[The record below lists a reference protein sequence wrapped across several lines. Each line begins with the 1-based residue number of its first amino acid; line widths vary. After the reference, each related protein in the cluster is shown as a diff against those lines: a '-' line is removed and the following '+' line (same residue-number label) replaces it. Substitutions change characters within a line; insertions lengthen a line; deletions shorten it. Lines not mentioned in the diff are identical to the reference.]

1 MDTVNSSNFLICIK
15 IVHYLIFD
23 VSCCRNVSDDIVSYT
38 SSNVITSQVVIV
50 EANASQSVSEI
61 SAIAVEV
68 PVPVTSDV
76 IQDNVVEELVDE
88 EVAEGSS
95 SNRNRT
101 FDCPIHLK
109 PSIGMV
115 FDKLELGIGFYEAYA
130 KECGFV
136 SRLRSQKVS
145 KDVVTHKACLCNKAG
160 ECEAKGTKQRRQRTR
175 ISCPARGNF
184 KRIPSGQYQIYAFV
198 EGHNH
203 MPQTPLTMVHLTQT
217 RELNIEELKAAC
229 FSCGVEDIQKDPE
242 HAIQYISII
251 DRERD
256 KVYVVGLKTDESK
269 IVCTC
274 KKFER
279 HGILSRHAL
288 CVLRE
293 RGFKEVPSE
302 YLINRWS
309 KLATC
314 KPIFSSDGQ
323 LLTDCRSVE
332 VQKNKV
338 SELWSKL
345 FTCVSVVEQ
354 SPVYCDELL
363 GMLRGFK
370 ERVLAVTSV
379 IDDSGNSG
387 IGKKMDKNAEIG
399 MLLGTSLPSEIKVL
413 PPRQCKNKGSGK
425 RLISQ
430 REKAGEVSKRPLRR
444 CKACGEMANHDS
456 RNCDKKTTD
465 DDDE

>member
-1 MDTVNSSNFLICIK
+1 
-15 IVHYLIFD
+15 LIFD
-23 VSCCRNVSDDIVSYT
+23 VSCSRNVSDIVSYT

-68 PVPVTSDV
+68 SVPVTSDV
-76 IQDNVVEELVDE
+76 IQDNVVEEVVYE
-88 EVAEGSS
+88 EEAEGSS

-136 SRLRSQKVS
+136 SRLGSQKVY
-145 KDVVTHKACLCNKAG
+145 KDVVTYKACLYNKAG
-160 ECEAKGTKQRRQRTR
+160 ECEAKGTKQRRQSTR
-175 ISCPARGNF
+175 ISCLARVNF

-203 MPQTPLTMVHLTQT
+203 MPQTPLTMHAVEFYTPKIFF
-217 RELNIEELKAAC
+217 EFKEELKAAF
-229 FSCGVEDIQKDPE
+229 FSCGVEDIQKDQE
-242 HAIQYISII
+242 HAIQYVSII
-251 DRERD
+251 DRDRD
-256 KVYVVGLKTDESK
+256 KVYVVGLKMDESK

-279 HGILSRHAL
+279 HGILCRHAL

-293 RGFKEVPSE
+293 RGFKKIPSE
-302 YLINRWS
+302 YLIIRWS

-332 VQKNKV
+332 VRKNKV
-338 SELWSKL
+338 SELWSEL
-345 FTCVSVVEQ
+345 FTCVSVVKQ
-354 SPVYCDELL
+354 SLVYCDVLL

-379 IDDSGNSG
+379 IDDNGNSG

-399 MLLGTSLPSEIKVL
+399 MLLGTSLPSEIKVS
-413 PPRQCKNKGSGK
+413 PPRQCKNKGSRK

-430 REKAGEVSKRPLRR
+430 REK
-444 CKACGEMANHDS
+444 N
-456 RNCDKKTTD
+456 
-465 DDDE
+465 

>member
-1 MDTVNSSNFLICIK
+1 
-15 IVHYLIFD
+15 
-23 VSCCRNVSDDIVSYT
+23 RNVSDIVSYT
-38 SSNVITSQVVIV
+38 SSNVITSQVVSV

-68 PVPVTSDV
+68 SVPVTSDV
-76 IQDNVVEELVDE
+76 IQDNVVKEVVDE
-88 EVAEGSS
+88 QEAEGSS
-95 SNRNRT
+95 SNMNHS

-115 FDKLELGIGFYEAYA
+115 FDKLELGIRFYEAYA

-136 SRLRSQKVS
+136 STLGSQKVS

-175 ISCPARGNF
+175 ISCPARVNF

-198 EGHNH
+198 EEFY
-203 MPQTPLTMVHLTQT
+203 TPKIFFEFQ
-217 RELNIEELKAAC
+217 EELKAAC

-279 HGILSRHAL
+279 HGILCRHAL

-293 RGFKEVPSE
+293 RGFKKVPSE

-338 SELWSKL
+338 SELWSEL
-345 FTCVSVVEQ
+345 FTCVAVVKQ
-354 SPVYCDELL
+354 SPFYCDELL

-413 PPRQCKNKGSGK
+413 PSRQCKNKGTGK

-465 DDDE
+465 DE

>member
-1 MDTVNSSNFLICIK
+1 M
-15 IVHYLIFD
+15 
-23 VSCCRNVSDDIVSYT
+23 
-38 SSNVITSQVVIV
+38 IV
-50 EANASQSVSEI
+50 ESNASQSVSEI

-68 PVPVTSDV
+68 SVPVTSDV
-76 IQDNVVEELVDE
+76 IQDTVLEEVVDE
-88 EVAEGSS
+88 EEAEGSS
-95 SNRNRT
+95 SNKNRT
-101 FDCPIHLK
+101 SDCPIHLK

-115 FDKLELGIGFYEAYA
+115 FDKLDLGIGFYEAYA

-136 SRLRSQKVS
+136 SRLGSQKVS

-160 ECEAKGTKQRRQRTR
+160 ECEAKGTKQRRKRTR
-175 ISCPARGNF
+175 ISCPARVNF

-203 MPQTPLTMVHLTQT
+203 MPQTPLTM
-217 RELNIEELKAAC
+217 
-229 FSCGVEDIQKDPE
+229 
-242 HAIQYISII
+242 
-251 DRERD
+251 
-256 KVYVVGLKTDESK
+256 
-269 IVCTC
+269 
-274 KKFER
+274 
-279 HGILSRHAL
+279 
-288 CVLRE
+288 
-293 RGFKEVPSE
+293 
-302 YLINRWS
+302 
-309 KLATC
+309 
-314 KPIFSSDGQ
+314 

-338 SELWSKL
+338 SELWSEL

-413 PPRQCKNKGSGK
+413 PPRQCKNKESGK

-465 DDDE
+465 DE

>member
-1 MDTVNSSNFLICIK
+1 
-15 IVHYLIFD
+15 
-23 VSCCRNVSDDIVSYT
+23 RNVSDIVSYT

-50 EANASQSVSEI
+50 EANASQSVYEI

-76 IQDNVVEELVDE
+76 IQDNVVEEVVVE
-88 EVAEGSS
+88 EEAEGSS
-95 SNRNRT
+95 SNMNHT
-101 FDCPIHLK
+101 FNCSIHLK

-136 SRLRSQKVS
+136 SRLGSQKVS

-160 ECEAKGTKQRRQRTR
+160 ECEAKGTKQRR
-175 ISCPARGNF
+175 
-184 KRIPSGQYQIYAFV
+184 
-198 EGHNH
+198 
-203 MPQTPLTMVHLTQT
+203 
-217 RELNIEELKAAC
+217 
-229 FSCGVEDIQKDPE
+229 
-242 HAIQYISII
+242 
-251 DRERD
+251 
-256 KVYVVGLKTDESK
+256 
-269 IVCTC
+269 
-274 KKFER
+274 
-279 HGILSRHAL
+279 HAL

-293 RGFKEVPSE
+293 QGVKKVPSE

-309 KLATC
+309 KLATY

-338 SELWSKL
+338 SELWSEL

-363 GMLRGFK
+363 DMLRGLK
-370 ERVLAVTSV
+370 DRVLAVTSV
-379 IDDSGNSG
+379 IDDSRNSG

-444 CKACGEMANHDS
+444 CKACGEMANDDS
-456 RNCDKKTTD
+456 RNCDKKTP
-465 DDDE
+465 DDE

>member
-1 MDTVNSSNFLICIK
+1 NFLICIK

-23 VSCCRNVSDDIVSYT
+23 VSYCRNVSDIVSYT

-68 PVPVTSDV
+68 PVPVTSYV
-76 IQDNVVEELVDE
+76 IQDNVVEEVVDE
-88 EVAEGSS
+88 EEAEGSS

-101 FDCPIHLK
+101 FDCPIHLE

-136 SRLRSQKVS
+136 SRLGSQKVS

-175 ISCPARGNF
+175 ISYPARVNF

-198 EGHNH
+198 E
-203 MPQTPLTMVHLTQT
+203 
-217 RELNIEELKAAC
+217 E
-229 FSCGVEDIQKDPE
+229 
-242 HAIQYISII
+242 
-251 DRERD
+251 
-256 KVYVVGLKTDESK
+256 
-269 IVCTC
+269 
-274 KKFER
+274 
-279 HGILSRHAL
+279 
-288 CVLRE
+288 
-293 RGFKEVPSE
+293 
-302 YLINRWS
+302 
-309 KLATC
+309 
-314 KPIFSSDGQ
+314 
-323 LLTDCRSVE
+323 
-332 VQKNKV
+332 NKV
-338 SELWSKL
+338 SELWSEL

-363 GMLRGFK
+363 GMLRGLK

-430 REKAGEVSKRPLRR
+430 REKVGEVSKRPLRR
-444 CKACGEMANHDS
+444 CKVCGEMANHDS

>member
-1 MDTVNSSNFLICIK
+1 MDTVNS
-15 IVHYLIFD
+15 
-23 VSCCRNVSDDIVSYT
+23 RNVSDIVSYT

-50 EANASQSVSEI
+50 EANASQSISEI

-76 IQDNVVEELVDE
+76 IQDNVVEEVVDE
-88 EVAEGSS
+88 EGAEGSS

-115 FDKLELGIGFYEAYA
+115 FAKLELGIGFYEAYA
-130 KECGFV
+130 KECGFA
-136 SRLRSQKVS
+136 SRLGSQKVS
-145 KDVVTHKACLCNKAG
+145 KDVVTHKACLCNRAG

-175 ISCPARGNF
+175 ISCPARVNF

-203 MPQTPLTMVHLTQT
+203 MPQTPLTM
-217 RELNIEELKAAC
+217 EELKAAC
-229 FSCGVEDIQKDPE
+229 FSYGVEDIQKDPE
-242 HAIQYISII
+242 HAILYISII

-279 HGILSRHAL
+279 HGILCRHAL

-293 RGFKEVPSE
+293 RGFKKVPSE

-309 KLATC
+309 KLATR

-338 SELWSKL
+338 SELWSEL

-379 IDDSGNSG
+379 IDDSGNSVKQG
-387 IGKKMDKNAEIG
+387 TCTVGPYLKNIIREAY
-399 MLLGTSLPSEIKVL
+399 L
-413 PPRQCKNKGSGK
+413 KNLK
-425 RLISQ
+425 III
-430 REKAGEVSKRPLRR
+430 
-444 CKACGEMANHDS
+444 
-456 RNCDKKTTD
+456 
-465 DDDE
+465 

>member
-1 MDTVNSSNFLICIK
+1 MDTVNS
-15 IVHYLIFD
+15 
-23 VSCCRNVSDDIVSYT
+23 RNVSDIVSYT

-50 EANASQSVSEI
+50 EANASQSISEI

-76 IQDNVVEELVDE
+76 IQDNVVEEVVDE
-88 EVAEGSS
+88 EEAEGSS

-136 SRLRSQKVS
+136 SRLGSQKVS

-175 ISCPARGNF
+175 ISCPARVNF

-198 EGHNH
+198 E
-203 MPQTPLTMVHLTQT
+203 
-217 RELNIEELKAAC
+217 
-229 FSCGVEDIQKDPE
+229 
-242 HAIQYISII
+242 
-251 DRERD
+251 
-256 KVYVVGLKTDESK
+256 
-269 IVCTC
+269 
-274 KKFER
+274 
-279 HGILSRHAL
+279 
-288 CVLRE
+288 
-293 RGFKEVPSE
+293 
-302 YLINRWS
+302 
-309 KLATC
+309 
-314 KPIFSSDGQ
+314 
-323 LLTDCRSVE
+323 
-332 VQKNKV
+332 
-338 SELWSKL
+338 
-345 FTCVSVVEQ
+345 VEQ

-399 MLLGTSLPSEIKVL
+399 MLLGTSLPREIKVL

-430 REKAGEVSKRPLRR
+430 REKVGEVSKRPLRR

>member
-1 MDTVNSSNFLICIK
+1 MAGVRWWWRWGGGVGGRYGCGLVRVRGAGGGGSRMWWRSVVPVK
-15 IVHYLIFD
+15 KVREGGG
-23 VSCCRNVSDDIVSYT
+23 RNVSDIVSYT

-68 PVPVTSDV
+68 LVPVTSDV
-76 IQDNVVEELVDE
+76 IQNNVVEEVVDE
-88 EVAEGSS
+88 KEAKGSS

-109 PSIGMV
+109 PIIGMV

-160 ECEAKGTKQRRQRTR
+160 ECEAKGTKQRRQSTR
-175 ISCPARGNF
+175 ISCPARVNF

-203 MPQTPLTMVHLTQT
+203 MPQTPLTM
-217 RELNIEELKAAC
+217 
-229 FSCGVEDIQKDPE
+229 
-242 HAIQYISII
+242 
-251 DRERD
+251 
-256 KVYVVGLKTDESK
+256 
-269 IVCTC
+269 
-274 KKFER
+274 
-279 HGILSRHAL
+279 
-288 CVLRE
+288 
-293 RGFKEVPSE
+293 
-302 YLINRWS
+302 
-309 KLATC
+309 
-314 KPIFSSDGQ
+314 
-323 LLTDCRSVE
+323 
-332 VQKNKV
+332 KNKV
-338 SELWSKL
+338 SELWSEL

>member
-1 MDTVNSSNFLICIK
+1 ASKSGFYQCSNFLICIK

-23 VSCCRNVSDDIVSYT
+23 ISCCRNVSDIVSYT

-68 PVPVTSDV
+68 SVPVTSDV
-76 IQDNVVEELVDE
+76 IQDNVVGEVVDE
-88 EVAEGSS
+88 EEAEGSS

-101 FDCPIHLK
+101 FDCPIHIK

-136 SRLRSQKVS
+136 SRLGSQKVS
-145 KDVVTHKACLCNKAG
+145 KDVVTHKACLCNKGG

-175 ISCPARGNF
+175 ISCPARVNF

-198 EGHNH
+198 E
-203 MPQTPLTMVHLTQT
+203 
-217 RELNIEELKAAC
+217 
-229 FSCGVEDIQKDPE
+229 
-242 HAIQYISII
+242 
-251 DRERD
+251 
-256 KVYVVGLKTDESK
+256 
-269 IVCTC
+269 
-274 KKFER
+274 
-279 HGILSRHAL
+279 
-288 CVLRE
+288 
-293 RGFKEVPSE
+293 
-302 YLINRWS
+302 
-309 KLATC
+309 
-314 KPIFSSDGQ
+314 
-323 LLTDCRSVE
+323 
-332 VQKNKV
+332 
-338 SELWSKL
+338 
-345 FTCVSVVEQ
+345 VEQ
-354 SPVYCDELL
+354 SLVYCDELL

-399 MLLGTSLPSEIKVL
+399 MLLGTSLPGEIKVL

-456 RNCDKKTTD
+456 MNCDKKTTD
-465 DDDE
+465 DE

>member
-1 MDTVNSSNFLICIK
+1 MDTVNS
-15 IVHYLIFD
+15 
-23 VSCCRNVSDDIVSYT
+23 RNVSDIVSYT

-68 PVPVTSDV
+68 PVPVTSNV
-76 IQDNVVEELVDE
+76 IQDNVVEEVVDE
-88 EVAEGSS
+88 EEAEGSS

-136 SRLRSQKVS
+136 SRLGSQKIS

-175 ISCPARGNF
+175 ISCPARVNF

-203 MPQTPLTMVHLTQT
+203 MPQTPLTM
-217 RELNIEELKAAC
+217 EELKAAC

-279 HGILSRHAL
+279 HGILCRHAL
-288 CVLRE
+288 CILRE
-293 RGFKEVPSE
+293 RGFKKVPSE

-338 SELWSKL
+338 SEL
-345 FTCVSVVEQ
+345 C
-354 SPVYCDELL
+354 
-363 GMLRGFK
+363 
-370 ERVLAVTSV
+370 
-379 IDDSGNSG
+379 GNSG

-413 PPRQCKNKGSGK
+413 LPRQCKNKGSGK

-465 DDDE
+465 DE

>member
-1 MDTVNSSNFLICIK
+1 MRGWCVGGAGGWLLLKEVVGSGSGGSWL
-15 IVHYLIFD
+15 VG
-23 VSCCRNVSDDIVSYT
+23 RGWNVSDIVSYT
-38 SSNVITSQVVIV
+38 SSNVITSQVVIL

-68 PVPVTSDV
+68 SVPVTSNV
-76 IQDNVVEELVDE
+76 IQDNVVEEVVDE
-88 EVAEGSS
+88 EEAEGSS
-95 SNRNRT
+95 SNKNRT

-136 SRLRSQKVS
+136 SRLGSQK
-145 KDVVTHKACLCNKAG
+145 
-160 ECEAKGTKQRRQRTR
+160 
-175 ISCPARGNF
+175 
-184 KRIPSGQYQIYAFV
+184 
-198 EGHNH
+198 
-203 MPQTPLTMVHLTQT
+203 
-217 RELNIEELKAAC
+217 EELKAAC

-279 HGILSRHAL
+279 HGILCRHAL
-288 CVLRE
+288 
-293 RGFKEVPSE
+293 
-302 YLINRWS
+302 
-309 KLATC
+309 
-314 KPIFSSDGQ
+314 
-323 LLTDCRSVE
+323 SVE

-338 SELWSKL
+338 SELWSEL
-345 FTCVSVVEQ
+345 FTCVLVVEQ
-354 SPVYCDELL
+354 SHVYCDELM

-430 REKAGEVSKRPLRR
+430 REKAGEISKRPLRR

-465 DDDE
+465 DE

>member
-1 MDTVNSSNFLICIK
+1 ML
-15 IVHYLIFD
+15 
-23 VSCCRNVSDDIVSYT
+23 
-38 SSNVITSQVVIV
+38 ITSQVVIV

-175 ISCPARGNF
+175 ISCPARVNF

-203 MPQTPLTMVHLTQT
+203 MPQTPLTM
-217 RELNIEELKAAC
+217 EELKAAC

-279 HGILSRHAL
+279 HGILCRHAL
-288 CVLRE
+288 
-293 RGFKEVPSE
+293 
-302 YLINRWS
+302 
-309 KLATC
+309 
-314 KPIFSSDGQ
+314 
-323 LLTDCRSVE
+323 SVE

-338 SELWSKL
+338 SELWSEL

-379 IDDSGNSG
+379 IDDSGNSD

>member
-1 MDTVNSSNFLICIK
+1 
-15 IVHYLIFD
+15 
-23 VSCCRNVSDDIVSYT
+23 RNVSDIVSHT
-38 SSNVITSQVVIV
+38 SSNVITTQVVIV

-61 SAIAVEV
+61 SVIAVEV

-76 IQDNVVEELVDE
+76 IQDNVVEEVVDE
-88 EVAEGSS
+88 KEAEGSS

-136 SRLRSQKVS
+136 SRLGSQNVS

-160 ECEAKGTKQRRQRTR
+160 ECEAKGTKQQRQRTR
-175 ISCPARGNF
+175 ISCPARVNF

-203 MPQTPLTMVHLTQT
+203 MPQTPLTM
-217 RELNIEELKAAC
+217 EELKAAC

-256 KVYVVGLKTDESK
+256 KV
-269 IVCTC
+269 
-274 KKFER
+274 
-279 HGILSRHAL
+279 
-288 CVLRE
+288 E
-293 RGFKEVPSE
+293 RGFKKVPSE

-332 VQKNKV
+332 L
-338 SELWSKL
+338 SRGLA
-345 FTCVSVVEQ
+345 
-354 SPVYCDELL
+354 LL
-363 GMLRGFK
+363 DH
-370 ERVLAVTSV
+370 T
-379 IDDSGNSG
+379 
-387 IGKKMDKNAEIG
+387 
-399 MLLGTSLPSEIKVL
+399 
-413 PPRQCKNKGSGK
+413 
-425 RLISQ
+425 
-430 REKAGEVSKRPLRR
+430 
-444 CKACGEMANHDS
+444 
-456 RNCDKKTTD
+456 
-465 DDDE
+465 

>member
-1 MDTVNSSNFLICIK
+1 
-15 IVHYLIFD
+15 
-23 VSCCRNVSDDIVSYT
+23 
-38 SSNVITSQVVIV
+38 
-50 EANASQSVSEI
+50 
-61 SAIAVEV
+61 EV
-68 PVPVTSDV
+68 PVPVTSDVIQGTIVTSDV
-76 IQDNVVEELVDE
+76 IQDNVVEEVVDE
-88 EVAEGSS
+88 EEAEGSS

-136 SRLRSQKVS
+136 SRLGTQKVS
-145 KDVVTHKACLCNKAG
+145 KEVVTHKACLCNKAG
-160 ECEAKGTKQRRQRTR
+160 ECEAKGTKQRRQRAR
-175 ISCPARGNF
+175 ISCPTKVNF

-203 MPQTPLTMVHLTQT
+203 MPQTPLTM
-217 RELNIEELKAAC
+217 EELKAAC

-279 HGILSRHAL
+279 HGILCRHAL

-293 RGFKEVPSE
+293 RGFKKVPSE

-314 KPIFSSDGQ
+314 KPIFSSDGH

-338 SELWSKL
+338 SELWSEL

-370 ERVLAVTSV
+370 ERVLAVTNV

-413 PPRQCKNKGSGK
+413 PPIQCKNKGSGK

>member
-1 MDTVNSSNFLICIK
+1 MDNVNS
-15 IVHYLIFD
+15 
-23 VSCCRNVSDDIVSYT
+23 RNVSDIVSYT

-50 EANASQSVSEI
+50 EANASQSVYEI

-76 IQDNVVEELVDE
+76 IQDNVVEEVVVE
-88 EVAEGSS
+88 EEAEGSS
-95 SNRNRT
+95 SNMNHT
-101 FDCPIHLK
+101 FNCSIHLK

-136 SRLRSQKVS
+136 SRLGSQKVS

-160 ECEAKGTKQRRQRTR
+160 ECEAKGTKQRR
-175 ISCPARGNF
+175 
-184 KRIPSGQYQIYAFV
+184 
-198 EGHNH
+198 
-203 MPQTPLTMVHLTQT
+203 
-217 RELNIEELKAAC
+217 
-229 FSCGVEDIQKDPE
+229 
-242 HAIQYISII
+242 
-251 DRERD
+251 
-256 KVYVVGLKTDESK
+256 
-269 IVCTC
+269 
-274 KKFER
+274 
-279 HGILSRHAL
+279 HAL

-293 RGFKEVPSE
+293 QGVKKVPSE

-309 KLATC
+309 KLATY

-338 SELWSKL
+338 SELWSEL

-363 GMLRGFK
+363 DMLRGLK
-370 ERVLAVTSV
+370 DRVLAVTSV
-379 IDDSGNSG
+379 IDDSRNSG

-444 CKACGEMANHDS
+444 CKACGEMANDDS
-456 RNCDKKTTD
+456 RNCDKKTP
-465 DDDE
+465 DDE

>member
-23 VSCCRNVSDDIVSYT
+23 VSCCRNVSDIVSYT

-68 PVPVTSDV
+68 LVPVTSDV
-76 IQDNVVEELVDE
+76 IQNNVVEEVVDE
-88 EVAEGSS
+88 KEAKGSS

-109 PSIGMV
+109 PIIGMV

-136 SRLRSQKVS
+136 SRLGSQKVS
-145 KDVVTHKACLCNKAG
+145 KDVVMHKTCLCNKAG

-175 ISCPARGNF
+175 ISCPARVNF
-184 KRIPSGQYQIYAFV
+184 KRIPSGQYKIYAFV

-203 MPQTPLTMVHLTQT
+203 MPQTPLTM
-217 RELNIEELKAAC
+217 EELKAAC

-279 HGILSRHAL
+279 HGILCRHAL

-293 RGFKEVPSE
+293 RGFKKVPSE

-338 SELWSKL
+338 SEL
-345 FTCVSVVEQ
+345 C
-354 SPVYCDELL
+354 
-363 GMLRGFK
+363 
-370 ERVLAVTSV
+370 
-379 IDDSGNSG
+379 GNSG

-430 REKAGEVSKRPLRR
+430 REKDGEVSKRPLRR

>member
-1 MDTVNSSNFLICIK
+1 
-15 IVHYLIFD
+15 
-23 VSCCRNVSDDIVSYT
+23 RNVSDIVSYT

-68 PVPVTSDV
+68 YVPVTSDV
-76 IQDNVVEELVDE
+76 IQDNVIEEVVDE
-88 EVAEGSS
+88 EEAEGSS

-109 PSIGMV
+109 PSISMV

-136 SRLRSQKVS
+136 SRLGLQKVS
-145 KDVVTHKACLCNKAG
+145 KDVVTHKACLCNKSG
-160 ECEAKGTKQRRQRTR
+160 ECEAKGTKQQRQRTR
-175 ISCPARGNF
+175 ISCPTRVNF

-203 MPQTPLTMVHLTQT
+203 MPQTPLTM
-217 RELNIEELKAAC
+217 
-229 FSCGVEDIQKDPE
+229 
-242 HAIQYISII
+242 
-251 DRERD
+251 
-256 KVYVVGLKTDESK
+256 
-269 IVCTC
+269 
-274 KKFER
+274 
-279 HGILSRHAL
+279 
-288 CVLRE
+288 
-293 RGFKEVPSE
+293 
-302 YLINRWS
+302 
-309 KLATC
+309 
-314 KPIFSSDGQ
+314 
-323 LLTDCRSVE
+323 
-332 VQKNKV
+332 
-338 SELWSKL
+338 
-345 FTCVSVVEQ
+345 VVEQ

-379 IDDSGNSG
+379 IDDSVNSG

-444 CKACGEMANHDS
+444 CKAFGEMANHDS

-465 DDDE
+465 DESIKQGSCTVGPYLKNII

>member
-1 MDTVNSSNFLICIK
+1 MDTVNS
-15 IVHYLIFD
+15 
-23 VSCCRNVSDDIVSYT
+23 RNVSDDIVSYT

-76 IQDNVVEELVDE
+76 IQDNVVDEVVDE
-88 EVAEGSS
+88 EEAEGSS

-136 SRLRSQKVS
+136 SRLGSQKVS

-175 ISCPARGNF
+175 ISCPARVNF

-203 MPQTPLTMVHLTQT
+203 MPQTPLTM
-217 RELNIEELKAAC
+217 EELKASC

-251 DRERD
+251 DQDRD
-256 KVYVVGLKTDESK
+256 KV
-269 IVCTC
+269 
-274 KKFER
+274 
-279 HGILSRHAL
+279 
-288 CVLRE
+288 E
-293 RGFKEVPSE
+293 RGFKKVPSE

-338 SELWSKL
+338 SELWSEL
-345 FTCVSVVEQ
+345 FTCMSVVEQ

-363 GMLRGFK
+363 GMRRGFK

-430 REKAGEVSKRPLRR
+430 RGKAGEVSKRPLRR

-456 RNCDKKTTD
+456 RNCDKKTTN
-465 DDDE
+465 DE

>member
-1 MDTVNSSNFLICIK
+1 MRGWCVSGAGGWLLLKEVVGSGSGGSWL
-15 IVHYLIFD
+15 VGRRGWVVAGED
-23 VSCCRNVSDDIVSYT
+23 VAVGGWWRPNVSDIVSYT
-38 SSNVITSQVVIV
+38 SSNVITSQVVSV

-68 PVPVTSDV
+68 SVPVTSDV
-76 IQDNVVEELVDE
+76 IQDNVVEEVVDE
-88 EVAEGSS
+88 EEAEGSS
-95 SNRNRT
+95 SNKNRT

-136 SRLRSQKVS
+136 SRLGSQK
-145 KDVVTHKACLCNKAG
+145 
-160 ECEAKGTKQRRQRTR
+160 
-175 ISCPARGNF
+175 
-184 KRIPSGQYQIYAFV
+184 
-198 EGHNH
+198 
-203 MPQTPLTMVHLTQT
+203 
-217 RELNIEELKAAC
+217 EELKAAC

-279 HGILSRHAL
+279 HGILCRHAL

-293 RGFKEVPSE
+293 RGFKKVPSE

-338 SELWSKL
+338 SELWSEL

-465 DDDE
+465 DE

>member
-1 MDTVNSSNFLICIK
+1 
-15 IVHYLIFD
+15 
-23 VSCCRNVSDDIVSYT
+23 RNVSDIVSYT

-76 IQDNVVEELVDE
+76 IQDNVVEEVVVE
-88 EVAEGSS
+88 EEAEGSS
-95 SNRNRT
+95 SNMNRT
-101 FDCPIHLK
+101 FNCPIHLK

-115 FDKLELGIGFYEAYA
+115 FDKLELGIGFYKAYA

-136 SRLRSQKVS
+136 SRLGSQKVS

-160 ECEAKGTKQRRQRTR
+160 ECEAKGTKQRR
-175 ISCPARGNF
+175 
-184 KRIPSGQYQIYAFV
+184 
-198 EGHNH
+198 
-203 MPQTPLTMVHLTQT
+203 
-217 RELNIEELKAAC
+217 
-229 FSCGVEDIQKDPE
+229 
-242 HAIQYISII
+242 
-251 DRERD
+251 
-256 KVYVVGLKTDESK
+256 
-269 IVCTC
+269 
-274 KKFER
+274 
-279 HGILSRHAL
+279 HAL

-293 RGFKEVPSE
+293 RGFKKVPSE

-338 SELWSKL
+338 SELWSEL

>member
-1 MDTVNSSNFLICIK
+1 MDTVNS
-15 IVHYLIFD
+15 
-23 VSCCRNVSDDIVSYT
+23 RNVSDIVSYT

-68 PVPVTSDV
+68 PVPVTFDV
-76 IQDNVVEELVDE
+76 IQDNVVEEVVDE
-88 EVAEGSS
+88 EEAEGSS

-115 FDKLELGIGFYEAYA
+115 FDRLELGIGFYEAYA

-136 SRLRSQKVS
+136 SRLGSQK
-145 KDVVTHKACLCNKAG
+145 
-160 ECEAKGTKQRRQRTR
+160 
-175 ISCPARGNF
+175 
-184 KRIPSGQYQIYAFV
+184 
-198 EGHNH
+198 
-203 MPQTPLTMVHLTQT
+203 
-217 RELNIEELKAAC
+217 EELKAAC

-279 HGILSRHAL
+279 HGILCRHAL

-293 RGFKEVPSE
+293 RGFKKVPSE

-338 SELWSKL
+338 SELWSEL

-430 REKAGEVSKRPLRR
+430 REKAG
-444 CKACGEMANHDS
+444 
-456 RNCDKKTTD
+456 
-465 DDDE
+465 